1 MGELIEV
8 MVAPVEVVVP
18 ATLPRSA
25 SDRDRCIDLGMADE
39 ALRAQWTDDATALAQ
54 IGAALFAQST
64 RLKVRVP
71 RELAEAALAAW
82 TREDIESE
90 SDEQRETHDQA
101 ITRARAGSFALI
113 GAAIEKRGEPADD
126 DHVTV
131 DLDAW
136 FVGHALDAA
145 DDAGLIQ

>member
-1 MGELIEV
+1 
-8 MVAPVEVVVP
+8 
-18 ATLPRSA
+18 
-25 SDRDRCIDLGMADE
+25 MAND
-39 ALRAQWTDDATALAQ
+39 ALRAQWNDDATALAQ
-54 IGAALFAQST
+54 IGASLFAQST

-71 RELAEAALAAW
+71 RDLAEAALAAW
-82 TREDIESE
+82 TREDLESE
-90 SDEQRETHDQA
+90 TDEQPETHDQA
-101 ITRARAGSFALI
+101 TTRARAGSFALI
-113 GAAIEKRGEPADD
+113 GTAIEERGEPTDD

>member
-1 MGELIEV
+1 
-8 MVAPVEVVVP
+8 
-18 ATLPRSA
+18 
-25 SDRDRCIDLGMADE
+25 MADD
-39 ALRAQWTDDATALAQ
+39 ALRARWNDDATALAE
-54 IGAALFAQST
+54 IGAAFFAQST
-64 RLKVRVP
+64 RLTVRVP

-90 SDEQRETHDQA
+90 SDEQPETHDQA